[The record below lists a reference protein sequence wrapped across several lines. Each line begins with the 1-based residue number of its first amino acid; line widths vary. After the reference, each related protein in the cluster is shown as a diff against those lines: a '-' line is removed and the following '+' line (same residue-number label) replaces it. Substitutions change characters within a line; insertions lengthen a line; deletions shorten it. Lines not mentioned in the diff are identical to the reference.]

1 MGKTAGRP
9 RSFIGPDRFMHAWR
23 AQYDSLA
30 EERDKL
36 NEKYPVGT
44 LVRYW
49 YESDRDW
56 NSTFGYISRP
66 FHVDRSIENWEV
78 QSISGYVLPIGIHK
92 KYINAGRTEG
102 WEQSF
107 EIYGTFASIE
117 KTTMEEYCEYAR
129 RNLIK
134 GIRQDRENL
143 RSIKRSIKD
152 YRHKQKT
159 LKEEME
165 KQAMRAAEEIKKM
178 AQKTFSNSRV

>member
-1 MGKTAGRP
+1 MGKTTVRP
-9 RSFIGPDRFMHAWR
+9 RSYSGPDRFHR
-23 AQYDSLA
+23 AVQA
-30 EERDKL
+30 EYERLCAQRDEYNK
-36 NEKYPVGT
+36 NYPVGT

-49 YESDRDW
+49 YESDKDW

-92 KYINAGRTEG
+92 KYINAGRTDG

-107 EIYGTFASIE
+107 EMYGTFAGIE

-129 RNLIK
+129 QNLIK

-178 AQKTFSNSRV
+178 AQKTT